1 MKKFLAPLTSL
12 VLILSLCSATVS
24 NAATWTPPNRED
36 RSQQLTTVGNPYW
49 PRVGSVV
56 NIGSHPNGSKVS
68 IMNKGCFGVSPDPIF
83 KCGKEEVLA
92 QSSKSQAENDP
103 SLLTAWLTMPNC
115 ESDRDTF
122 CISDVRIGKKGE
134 ASTATFDR
142 YLKEDALNVNH
153 SSPAIPEIGL
163 PHGGTP
169 GIWKAPSAAHAGES
183 DAFLVNVQ
191 YFVRW
196 RFQNNNKPKP
206 NAALVWVPSFDN
218 LKMEVVPFS
227 ITPKSELKKYVQP
240 STAVTSAIRDIGGYE
255 CKDPVFVEYMTCGE
269 QEYFSPDTT
278 VGVTIRMD
286 KSASGWF
293 IGRLANPNITIEP
306 FAWDYDV
313 NSISIS
319 GDAITIPKLAVF
331 AVRGDPGFTSTAP
344 KIIGDNY
351 ASDPIAQKMW
361 EPFRILA
368 KDKAS
373 GYATVWSLDIFG
385 ISPPCYIGS
394 NRVLGIIT
402 TNALAYQ
409 GVPNFP
415 APGGP
420 FEYSVVGM
428 HYNADGSVT
437 KGVFNL
443 VINSDLARCLYNL
456 PKEPLQANVA
466 ITYPD
471 GGVSSV
477 ATVVLREDKEQGWV
491 YLAASNFTFSN
502 PTIKV
507 SFEKEGTKP
516 VPVATKS
523 AAPIKKTITCV
534 KGKVSKSVT
543 GISPICPTGYKK
555 K

>member
-1 MKKFLAPLTSL
+1 MKKLLAPLTSL

-36 RSQQLTTVGNPYW
+36 RSQQLITVGNTYW

-56 NIGSHPNGSKVS
+56 NIGSHPNGSKLS
-68 IMNKGCFGVSPDPIF
+68 TMNRGCFGVYPWPNYDNF

-92 QSSKSQAENDP
+92 QWKEVQRQNDP
-103 SLLTAWLTMPNC
+103 SLLSARLTMPNC

-122 CISDVRIGKKGE
+122 CISDVRIGKSGE
-134 ASTATFDR
+134 SSTATFDR
-142 YLKEDALNVNH
+142 YLKEDSLNVNH

-169 GIWKAPSAAHAGES
+169 GIWRAQSAAHAGES
-183 DAFLVNVQ
+183 DSFVVNVEYVTTWHLQ
-191 YFVRW
+191 T
-196 RFQNNNKPKP
+196 NPKG
-206 NAALVWVPSFDN
+206 ALEWLPWYDN

-227 ITPKSELKKYVQP
+227 ITPKSELKKYVKP
-240 STAVTSAIRDIGGYE
+240 STAVTSAILDIGGYE
-255 CKDPVFVEYMTCGE
+255 CKDPVFVEYITCGE
-269 QEYFSPDTT
+269 QEYFSPDTN

-293 IGRLANPNITIEP
+293 IGRLANPNITIEQ
-306 FAWDYDV
+306 FAWDYNI

-331 AVRGDPGFTSTAP
+331 AVRGDPGFTTTTP
-344 KIIGDNY
+344 KFIGDNY
-351 ASDPIAQKMW
+351 SSDPIAQKMW

-385 ISPPCYIGS
+385 ISPPCYIGI

-409 GVPNFP
+409 GVPTFP
-415 APGGP
+415 KLNSPI
-420 FEYSVVGM
+420 EYSVVGM

-437 KGVFNL
+437 KGVFNM

-466 ITYPD
+466 IIYPD
-471 GGVSSV
+471 GGASSV
-477 ATVVLREDKEQGWV
+477 ATVILREDKEQGWV
-491 YLAASNFTFSN
+491 HLAASNFTFSN

-507 SFEKEGTKP
+507 TFEKEGTKP
-516 VPVATKS
+516 ALAVSKS
-523 AAPIKKTITCV
+523 AAAVTKTIICL
-534 KGKVSKSVT
+534 KGKVSKTVT
-543 GISPICPTGYKK
+543 GAKPLCPAGYKK